1 MIMIEKKY
9 EFSFTASSLRVSD
22 MIQFAQLY
30 LTNNEIDIGLTK
42 ESTNKRIVSE
52 FKKRIDSLT
61 ISQQKMLIESDY
73 LTQKQILFL
82 SVCKSYGII
91 RDFVVE
97 VIRENYL
104 LMNYNISDYEFSSFL
119 RRKEVQHDELNEIS
133 ENTKSKVKQVL
144 FKILEQGGIINTVK
158 DREIQLQILNRSL
171 IEVIVRDNPEWL
183 KVFLFSDRDIQNMIQ
198 TNG

>member
-1 MIMIEKKY
+1 
-9 EFSFTASSLRVSD
+9 

-158 DREIQLQILNRSL
+158 DREIQLQILNPSL

>member
-22 MIQFAQLY
+22 MIQFAKLY
-30 LTNNEIDIGLTK
+30 LTDNVIDIGLTK
-42 ESTNKRIVSE
+42 ESTNKRIVTE

-82 SVCKSYGII
+82 SVCKSYGMI
-91 RDFVVE
+91 RDFVLE

-104 LMNYNISDYEFSSFL
+104 LMNYQISDYEFTSFL
-119 RRKEVQHDELNEIS
+119 RRKEIQHDELNEIS

-158 DREIQLQILNRSL
+158 DREIQLQILNPSL
-171 IEVIVRDNPEWL
+171 IQVIVRDNPEWL

>member
-158 DREIQLQILNRSL
+158 DREIQLQILNPSL

>member
-22 MIQFAQLY
+22 MIQFAKLY
-30 LTNNEIDIGLTK
+30 LTDNVIDIGFTK
-42 ESTNKRIVSE
+42 ESTNKRIVTE

-82 SVCKSYGII
+82 SVCKSYGMI

-104 LMNYNISDYEFSSFL
+104 LMNYQISDYEFTSFL
-119 RRKEVQHDELNEIS
+119 RRKEIQHDELNEIS

-158 DREIQLQILNRSL
+158 DREIQLQILNPSL
-171 IEVIVRDNPEWL
+171 IQVIVRDNPEWL